1 MFLETVN
8 AYVIFKFISAYFLF
22 LLTGAPRNADFDGSP
37 PTVVSINSKGHFSFK
52 LTAYPTPVVQ
62 KLIYLGNNE
71 NSDGHLAKENSI
83 SVECTGS
90 WLAPATVICTIRVV
104 NITHQDEGF
113 YKVDLSNSEGEM
125 SFIFSVKRK
134 RYFTKNNELLFIC
147 FSIVI

>member
-1 MFLETVN
+1 MVLKTVN
-8 AYVIFKFISAYFLF
+8 VYVIFKFISAYFLF

-62 KLIYLGNNE
+62 KLIYLGTNE
-71 NSDGHLAKENSI
+71 NSDGHLTKENII

-90 WLAPATVICTIRVV
+90 WLAPATVFCTIRVV
-104 NITHQDEGF
+104 NITHEDEGF
-113 YKVDLSNSEGEM
+113 YRLVLSNRVGEM

-134 RYFTKNNELLFIC
+134 RYFTQNNELFVVHM
-147 FSIVI
+147 F